1 MFSERR
7 VFRGPPSGRAICL
20 VRRLALPGLVTHRS
34 SPRSVE
40 KGKGKR
46 RGGNFSSPQP
56 SVACHPW
63 EAGQSLRFSFFN
75 ESKEWR
81 RPGSNRQ
88 PPACKAGALP
98 VELRPPRAV
107 MSSGWRPDRGR
118 RSPERTASPQPAPV
132 GTRGF
137 EPRTSALSE
146 LRSNQLSYAP
156 ILTGA
161 AILAHPPVPV
171 QPSGSVGIS
180 AGWPR
185 QLWSGV
191 KSGPASPLYAGG
203 IGCEILGVLQYPL
216 GLLAAVLF
224 ERASGWSRRLGM
236 TVVMFLLGWPLP
248 DVQEIA

>member
-46 RGGNFSSPQP
+46 RGGNFSSPP
-56 SVACHPW
+56 TVCRLPTLGGRSVA
-63 EAGQSLRFSFFN
+63 SFLVFN
-75 ESKEWR
+75 EPKEWR

-224 ERASGWSRRLGM
+224 ERASEWIRRPGV